1 MAKRD
6 RSHDRDHPP
15 EDVTTQAELIFVE
28 RQFPIVMRIPLIVG
42 MVLILVGLVPWSI
55 ATANDYSW
63 QPHTITWLIVWTIIL
78 ASYWTYHYISWYFTV
93 LILTEE
99 ELTRV
104 TQQGFFRRSVQS
116 LTLNNIQSVN
126 YTVPGMQAALFHF
139 GDIKIETLSG
149 SGHMKIRTMH
159 KPARLQ
165 AEILEAVRVYGST
178 AEAGLVYDAQD
189 EE

>member
-1 MAKRD
+1 MTKRD
-6 RSHDRDHPP
+6 RSQSRDHAD
-15 EDVTTQAELIFVE
+15 EDITTEAELIFVE
-28 RQFPIVMRIPLIVG
+28 RQFPIVLRIPLIVG

-55 ATANDYSW
+55 ATANAYEW
-63 QPHTITWLIVWTIIL
+63 QPQSITWLIVWSLIL
-78 ASYWTYHYISWYFTV
+78 VAYWAYHFIGWYFSV

-99 ELTRV
+99 ELTRI
-104 TQQGFFRRSVQS
+104 TQKGFFRRTVQS

-149 SGHMKIRTMH
+149 SGHLRIKTMH

-165 AEILEAVRVYGST
+165 AEILEAVQAYSST
-178 AEAGLVYDAQD
+178 DRDTLVYDTQD
-189 EE
+189 D